1 MDGEPSQPKATMTSF
16 VYDTRTGKVVHIH
29 QFVPYGDGTISEAE
43 MAKTAMELA
52 PDAWDRKRLAVL
64 HHGKGH
70 NHELRPEHRFRVDL
84 GTRRLVVEQAPQ
96 GPAQR

>member
-1 MDGEPSQPKATMTSF
+1 MDAEPGQSKATMTTF

-52 PDAWDRKRLAVL
+52 PASWDRQRLAVL
-64 HHGKGH
+64 HRGKGH
-70 NHELRPEHRFRVDL
+70 NHELRPEQRFRVDL

-96 GPAQR
+96 GPAQG